1 MLTPE
6 QMLDETRMQERVR
19 RSKIAQHLVING
31 VDAEGV
37 LIHALRNAK
46 IELKRGDHDV
56 ETMIGMAMNAGIT
69 DDEVEKA
76 RRHFRN
82 TMDLTKVS
90 KAPIRDKNTAVVS
103 AAATTTTGVTKT
115 TVTTTK
121 CAARAAIFTRYAIRP
136 SADTSLK
143 PTTGG
148 SVSTG
153 TTSCTGSTS
162 SRLCTAS
169 T

>member
-6 QMLDETRMQERVR
+6 QMLDETRMQKRVR

-37 LIHALRNAK
+37 LIYALRNAK

-76 RRHFRN
+76 RRHFRK

-90 KAPIRDKNTAVVS
+90 KAPIRDKNTGMLDYGAVE
-103 AAATTTTGVTKT
+103 AAFHDIMRLHHAFAWADSPQGCEFWRRQVERGVLDPEARVILQATLDLRYKT
-115 TVTTTK
+115 
-121 CAARAAIFTRYAIRP
+121 P
-136 SADTSLK
+136 
-143 PTTGG
+143 
-148 SVSTG
+148 G
-153 TTSCTGSTS
+153 TQQ
-162 SRLCTAS
+162 
-169 T
+169 